1 MNCNLPQPLRER
13 SVSFMSVRMDQQS
26 DLSIGRSNLWGLQ
39 RSLMEH
45 VGSQRQVDVDDSS
58 MMNMIMLLVVMI
70 IL

>member
-1 MNCNLPQPLRER
+1 
-13 SVSFMSVRMDQQS
+13 
-26 DLSIGRSNLWGLQ
+26 
-39 RSLMEH
+39 MEH